1 MYMNYLLEIFLAS
14 LFPFNIALASIL
26 GMCPLIAISTNVSN
40 AKGMGAAVVL
50 VTTLTAMI
58 NWPIYQFLV
67 ATGTESLNLLVFM
80 ITIAATVQFL
90 ELAIQKFLPALY
102 NTFGIYLPLI
112 TVNCIVLAV
121 SLFFVNYEYDF
132 WATTLFAFG
141 SSIGWAFSITLLA
154 SVREKMSVISDLP
167 RGLKGKAI
175 AFVVLGILALA
186 FIGFGGLARLQPP
199 LTL

>member
-1 MYMNYLLEIFLAS
+1 MNELIEIFLAS
-14 LFPFNIALASIL
+14 LLPFNIALASIL

-40 AKGMGAAVVL
+40 AKGMGLAVVL

-58 NWPIYQFLV
+58 TWPIYQFLV
-67 ATGTESLNLLVFM
+67 ETGTQTLDLLVFM

-90 ELAIQKFLPALY
+90 EIAIQRFLPALY

-121 SLFFVNYEYDF
+121 SLFFVNYEYGF
-132 WATTLFAFG
+132 WETTVFAFG
-141 SSIGWAFSITLLA
+141 SSVGWAIAITLLA
-154 SVREKMSVISDLP
+154 SVREKMSVVSDLP

-175 AFVVLGILALA
+175 AFVILGILALA
-186 FIGFGGLARLQPP
+186 FIGFAGLASLNPDPVVQ
-199 LTL
+199 